1 MWVRTQLKIEW
12 LDLLAG
18 AWNCFKSNDRES
30 LRRSVENFFS
40 DSGNTIAA
48 YSVRSGFDFLIQA
61 LDLKPG
67 DEIRE
72 A

>member
-1 MWVRTQLKIEW
+1 MT
-12 LDLLAG
+12 G
-18 AWNCFKSNDRES
+18 S

-40 DSGNTIAA
+40 DSGDTIAA